1 MPLDTITLAVVAA
14 IVVIVLAVVAWQIVA
29 GRKVSR
35 ARDEIVAARARLE
48 EARAAAAATSGEPAD
63 VARANDRVQQERRAV
78 NAATREGEALRKRFP
93 TSLYAGRIPEPQ
105 FEEAGGGTA
114 EPPRI
119 AF

>member
-1 MPLDTITLAVVAA
+1 MPLDPITLAIAA
-14 IVVIVLAVVAWQIVA
+14 VVVIVVALVVWQVVAVRA
-29 GRKVSR
+29 VSR
-35 ARDEIVAARARLE
+35 ARDEIVASRARLE
-48 EARAAAAATSGEPAD
+48 QARADADASTGAAPAD

-93 TSLYAGRIPEPQ
+93 TSLYAGRIPEPRY
-105 FEEAGGGTA
+105 EEAGGGTA